1 MAVPCRPLV
10 EVIAQVPDWR
20 QRRGQRHA
28 LGAVLALACA
38 ALLAGARSYRAMA
51 DWGRHYGQPLTT
63 ALGFTHTPTPCAAT
77 LHRILAHLDVAALER
92 LLGDWALEVL
102 AALPAEPA
110 AVEGLAIDAK
120 RLCGS
125 AKRGAPLVHLLGAVS
140 HRFGMLVRQR
150 GLTDKTHEATALADL

>member
-63 ALGFTHTPTPCAAT
+63 ATQAKCCS
-77 LHRILAHLDVAALER
+77 
-92 LLGDWALEVL
+92 
-102 AALPAEPA
+102 
-110 AVEGLAIDAK
+110 AI
-120 RLCGS
+120 
-125 AKRGAPLVHLLGAVS
+125 
-140 HRFGMLVRQR
+140 LVRTEIM
-150 GLTDKTHEATALADL
+150 LL